1 MMKRDH
7 RLRLI
12 AYLTIVFWTVIFL
25 QPPIPQD
32 LAYHQ
37 FADQRTLFGIPH
49 CLNVLSNLP
58 FLLVGLWGFSVVFR
72 LATDPEQQAFVR
84 PADSLAYQILFLG
97 VALVGLGSTYYH
109 LAPSNETLLWDR
121 LPMSIAFMA
130 FLATAIT
137 ERLDRRAGIITLLP
151 LIAFG
156 VFSVL
161 YWHHTEQAG
170 AGDLRYYIVAQVYP
184 ILFVPLMVRLLPSP
198 YTRGSDLYV
207 AGLFYLLAKA
217 AEVFDQ
223 DLYAAGG
230 LISGHT
236 CKHLLG
242 ALGAYWVLRMI
253 RLRRLN

>member
-1 MMKRDH
+1 MKRDH
-7 RLRLI
+7 CLRLL

-32 LAYHQ
+32 PAYHQ

-49 CLNVLSNLP
+49 CLNAISNLP
-58 FLLVGLWGFSVVFR
+58 FLLVGLWGFRVAFR
-72 LATDPEQQAFVR
+72 LATAPAQQAFVR
-84 PADSLAYQILFLG
+84 PADSLAYQILFLA
-97 VALVGLGSTYYH
+97 VALVGLGSAYYH
-109 LAPSNETLLWDR
+109 LAPNNQTLLWDR

-130 FLATAIT
+130 FLATAIA
-137 ERLDRRAGIITLLP
+137 ERLDRRAGIIALLP

-156 VFSVL
+156 LFSVL
-161 YWHHTEQAG
+161 YWHYTEQAG
-170 AGDLRYYIVAQVYP
+170 SGDLRYYIVAQAYP

-198 YTRGSDLYV
+198 YTHGSDLYG
-207 AGLFYLLAKA
+207 AALFYLLAKA

-223 DLYAAGG
+223 ALYAVGG
-230 LISGHT
+230 VISGHT

-253 RLRRLN
+253 RRRRLR